1 MRARRADRGGATVE
15 LVLVTPLVMLLIA
28 LAIQFALYYHA
39 SNIATAA
46 AQDGVR
52 AAQVEHGSGADGT
65 ARARAVA
72 DRAGSVLEGV
82 SIDATR
88 GAQRVRVEVSG
99 SVVSFVPGLHLG
111 LTRTAEGNVEQ
122 FLPPEER

>member
-1 MRARRADRGGATVE
+1 MRARRGDQGGASVE

-28 LAIQFALYYHA
+28 VAIQFALYYHA

-52 AAQVEHGSGADGT
+52 AAQVEHGSGADGA
-65 ARARAVA
+65 ARARVVA

-82 SIDATR
+82 SIDASR
-88 GAQRVRVEVSG
+88 GERRVRVEVSG
-99 SVVSFVPGLHLG
+99 SVVSFVPGLHLT
-111 LTRTAEGNVEQ
+111 LTRSAEGSVEQ
-122 FLPPEER
+122 FLPPDQR

>member
-1 MRARRADRGGATVE
+1 
-15 LVLVTPLVMLLIA
+15 MLLIA
-28 LAIQFALYYHA
+28 VAIQFALYYHA

-52 AAQVEHGSGADGT
+52 AAQVEHGSGADGA

-72 DRAGSVLEGV
+72 ERVGSVLEGV
-82 SIDATR
+82 SVDATR
-88 GAQRVRVEVSG
+88 SEQRVRVEVSG

-111 LTRTAEGNVEQ
+111 LVRSAEGSVET